1 MCSSLCVGQSI
12 LSTGHHHLRF
22 LVTTKKLPKLTRE
35 APQAAKSTTFSW
47 VKHPTI
53 LRKDSLTRL
62 KQNILTYFLESLLK
76 AVYQSISGPFRDKWV
91 FWRYALL
98 LLYFPKTN
106 NVQDEKVIMPT
117 AKAAGALQQK
127 GMTLLAKKDSATLE
141 TQSSISEA
149 AHPPFFGAQKR
160 TMAMT
165 IHIATTDY
173 DSRNV
178 RICQKQVT

>member
-22 LVTTKKLPKLTRE
+22 LVTTNLTRE
-35 APQAAKSTTFSW
+35 RHRQQKSITFSW
-47 VKHPTI
+47 G
-53 LRKDSLTRL
+53 
-62 KQNILTYFLESLLK
+62 K
-76 AVYQSISGPFRDKWV
+76 ASYYTKKGFFDKTEIEYLDVLFGIFGLVYQSISGPFRDKWV